1 MKQPAS
7 KLKQSDAGAGSGG
20 GADASAQNAPKPAVE
35 VTAPAPDK
43 AAQKASP
50 RTADRAVA
58 EEVIMAAPDASAP
71 DVSAPGA
78 GGVPAAAGASAATPN
93 GAPAG
98 APSGAPTGPSNNGAA
113 GGPNGSAPGAAANG
127 SGIQLDPGISALS
140 HVPVEVQVVLGGA
153 RMPIGNV
160 LKLSRGAV
168 VEIDRKVGEQVDI
181 HINNRPVA
189 RGEIIIV
196 DEDRLGVTLTE
207 IINVQAGLR

>member
-1 MKQPAS
+1 MNKQTDNAEPVETAPMHGLS
-7 KLKQSDAGAGSGG
+7 DTPDDKPEKDAGTAAEDGAGIS
-20 GADASAQNAPKPAVE
+20 
-35 VTAPAPDK
+35 PD
-43 AAQKASP
+43 
-50 RTADRAVA
+50 D
-58 EEVIMAAPDASAP
+58 AAP
-71 DVSAPGA
+71 
-78 GGVPAAAGASAATPN
+78 AGASARE
-93 GAPAG
+93 AG
-98 APSGAPTGPSNNGAA
+98 Q
-113 GGPNGSAPGAAANG
+113 
-127 SGIQLDPGISALS
+127 GIDLDPSMSALS

>member
-1 MKQPAS
+1 MAQHATEADQAGDINVDIKEEAPEQ
-7 KLKQSDAGAGSGG
+7 KNDA
-20 GADASAQNAPKPAVE
+20 K
-35 VTAPAPDK
+35 
-43 AAQKASP
+43 
-50 RTADRAVA
+50 
-58 EEVIMAAPDASAP
+58 AAPDVEEPLSAP
-71 DVSAPGA
+71 Q
-78 GGVPAAAGASAATPN
+78 AAAAKL
-93 GAPAG
+93 
-98 APSGAPTGPSNNGAA
+98 
-113 GGPNGSAPGAAANG
+113 
-127 SGIQLDPGISALS
+127 GIPLDQGMSALS

>member
-1 MKQPAS
+1 MNNETDNVEPSDDAPPQEAPGAS
-7 KLKQSDAGAGSGG
+7 DDDPLADV
-20 GADASAQNAPKPAVE
+20 GADAKGGG
-35 VTAPAPDK
+35 
-43 AAQKASP
+43 
-50 RTADRAVA
+50 DRK
-58 EEVIMAAPDASAP
+58 EPSGMSID
-71 DVSAPGA
+71 
-78 GGVPAAAGASAATPN
+78 PAALELGHP
-93 GAPAG
+93 
-98 APSGAPTGPSNNGAA
+98 
-113 GGPNGSAPGAAANG
+113 
-127 SGIQLDPGISALS
+127 DPGHPDPGMSALS

>member
-1 MKQPAS
+1 MKQEASNINKPDQEPAP
-7 KLKQSDAGAGSGG
+7 K
-20 GADASAQNAPKPAVE
+20 DASA
-35 VTAPAPDK
+35 
-43 AAQKASP
+43 ASP
-50 RTADRAVA
+50 ATP
-58 EEVIMAAPDASAP
+58 AAGKDAAKEQ
-71 DVSAPGA
+71 G
-78 GGVPAAAGASAATPN
+78 PAAAGAEKSAAN
-93 GAPAG
+93 GAGAASANSAG
-98 APSGAPTGPSNNGAA
+98 TNGAA
-113 GGPNGSAPGAAANG
+113 AGG
-127 SGIQLDPGISALS
+127 GIQLDPGMSALS

>member
-1 MKQPAS
+1 MDQQTDNMEEAQAATLQDALGAAGDDPMADIVADGEDAKGAEGAEPEGAS
-7 KLKQSDAGAGSGG
+7 PSGASAGVQM
-20 GADASAQNAPKPAVE
+20 DASA
-35 VTAPAPDK
+35 
-43 AAQKASP
+43 
-50 RTADRAVA
+50 
-58 EEVIMAAPDASAP
+58 M
-71 DVSAPGA
+71 
-78 GGVPAAAGASAATPN
+78 
-93 GAPAG
+93 
-98 APSGAPTGPSNNGAA
+98 
-113 GGPNGSAPGAAANG
+113 
-127 SGIQLDPGISALS
+127 DPGSMSALS

>member
-1 MKQPAS
+1 MDQQTDNMEEAEAATLQDALGAAGDDPMADIVADGENAKAAGEPAS
-7 KLKQSDAGAGSGG
+7 
-20 GADASAQNAPKPAVE
+20 
-35 VTAPAPDK
+35 
-43 AAQKASP
+43 ASP
-50 RTADRAVA
+50 N
-58 EEVIMAAPDASAP
+58 
-71 DVSAPGA
+71 G
-78 GGVPAAAGASAATPN
+78 AAAGVQP
-93 GAPAG
+93 GAPA
-98 APSGAPTGPSNNGAA
+98 A
-113 GGPNGSAPGAAANG
+113 
-127 SGIQLDPGISALS
+127 DPGGMSALS

>member
-1 MKQPAS
+1 MKQEASNINKPDQEPAP
-7 KLKQSDAGAGSGG
+7 K
-20 GADASAQNAPKPAVE
+20 DASA
-35 VTAPAPDK
+35 
-43 AAQKASP
+43 ASP
-50 RTADRAVA
+50 ATP
-58 EEVIMAAPDASAP
+58 AAGKDAAKEQ
-71 DVSAPGA
+71 G
-78 GGVPAAAGASAATPN
+78 PAAAGAEKSAAAGAN
-93 GAPAG
+93 GAGAASANSAG
-98 APSGAPTGPSNNGAA
+98 TNGAGTNGAA
-113 GGPNGSAPGAAANG
+113 AGG
-127 SGIQLDPGISALS
+127 GIQLDPGMSALS

>member
-1 MKQPAS
+1 MNNQTDNVEP
-7 KLKQSDAGAGSGG
+7 SDVAPPQDAPGAPDDDPLADI
-20 GADASAQNAPKPAVE
+20 GADANSG
-35 VTAPAPDK
+35 DD
-43 AAQKASP
+43 QKEPSEISI
-50 RTADRAVA
+50 D
-58 EEVIMAAPDASAP
+58 
-71 DVSAPGA
+71 
-78 GGVPAAAGASAATPN
+78 PAALN
-93 GAPAG
+93 
-98 APSGAPTGPSNNGAA
+98 
-113 GGPNGSAPGAAANG
+113 PGHSEPG
-127 SGIQLDPGISALS
+127 HPDPGMSALS

>member
-1 MKQPAS
+1 MNNQTDNVEP
-7 KLKQSDAGAGSGG
+7 SDEAPPQDAPGAPDDDPLADI
-20 GADASAQNAPKPAVE
+20 GADAESGG
-35 VTAPAPDK
+35 
-43 AAQKASP
+43 
-50 RTADRAVA
+50 DRK
-58 EEVIMAAPDASAP
+58 EPSGMSID
-71 DVSAPGA
+71 
-78 GGVPAAAGASAATPN
+78 PAAF
-93 GAPAG
+93 
-98 APSGAPTGPSNNGAA
+98 
-113 GGPNGSAPGAAANG
+113 
-127 SGIQLDPGISALS
+127 DPGRPEPGQPDPGHPDPGMSALS

>member
-1 MKQPAS
+1 MNNETDNVEP
-7 KLKQSDAGAGSGG
+7 SDDAPPQDAPGAPDDDPLAEL
-20 GADASAQNAPKPAVE
+20 GADAKGDGDRKEPSGMSIDPAALE
-35 VTAPAPDK
+35 PGH
-43 AAQKASP
+43 
-50 RTADRAVA
+50 
-58 EEVIMAAPDASAP
+58 PDASM
-71 DVSAPGA
+71 
-78 GGVPAAAGASAATPN
+78 
-93 GAPAG
+93 
-98 APSGAPTGPSNNGAA
+98 
-113 GGPNGSAPGAAANG
+113 
-127 SGIQLDPGISALS
+127 SALS

>member
-1 MKQPAS
+1 MAQQATE
-7 KLKQSDAGAGSGG
+7 
-20 GADASAQNAPKPAVE
+20 ADQVDDLDLDLQEEAPEQESEDKAEPAVE
-35 VTAPAPDK
+35 ETL
-43 AAQKASP
+43 
-50 RTADRAVA
+50 
-58 EEVIMAAPDASAP
+58 SAP
-71 DVSAPGA
+71 Q
-78 GGVPAAAGASAATPN
+78 AAAAEL
-93 GAPAG
+93 
-98 APSGAPTGPSNNGAA
+98 
-113 GGPNGSAPGAAANG
+113 
-127 SGIQLDPGISALS
+127 GIQLDQGMSALS